1 MASPADLRF
10 PSIDGLRAFEAAAR
24 LGSYERAAGE
34 LHVTASAVG
43 KRVAAVEDL
52 LGQPLFARQGKA
64 LALTAGGREYLE
76 QVRSALALLAAMPQH
91 RRAAQRR
98 RRLRVC
104 APPTFARLIL
114 VPELGSFTQAHE
126 DVELEIVLSIPFL
139 DVHPGTADVEVR
151 TSEAPAE
158 GDVLLDD
165 VVLPMAAPAL
175 LAKVPPLQTPA
186 DLRHAPLLR
195 TPIEPWRPWFQAA
208 GLEWPEPDEGP
219 KLVDL
224 GLTLEAALCGQGVV
238 LGRPS
243 LARQALAEG
252 RLRPLFG
259 PITRPQLLYQVAPH
273 GGERAA
279 AEFCDWLTG
288 CCARI
293 SIDAM
298 ALVQAGLHPR
308 AHPTGAPASPEE
320 VSARRRRRPR

>member
-1 MASPADLRF
+1 MASPGDLRF
-10 PSIDGLRAFEAAAR
+10 PSIEGLRAFEAAAR

-52 LGQPLFARQGKA
+52 LGQPLFTRQGKS

-126 DVELEIVLSIPFL
+126 DVEVEIVLSIPFL
-139 DVHPGTADVEVR
+139 DLNPGTADVEVR
-151 TSEAPAE
+151 AGDAPAE

-175 LAKVPPLQTPA
+175 LANLPALKAPA

-195 TPIEPWRPWFQAA
+195 TPIEPWRPWFIAA
-208 GLEWPEPDEGP
+208 GLDWPEPTDGP

-224 GLTLEAALCGQGVV
+224 GLTLEAAICGQGVV

-252 RLRPLFG
+252 RLLPLFG

-273 GGERAA
+273 GGDRTA

-298 ALVQAGLHPR
+298 ALVQDRLHP
-308 AHPTGAPASPEE
+308 PAPPATPEE
-320 VSARRRRRPR
+320 LSGRRRRPPR

>member
-1 MASPADLRF
+1 MASPGDLRF
-10 PSIDGLRAFEAAAR
+10 PSIEGLRAFETTAR

-52 LGQPLFARQGKA
+52 LGQPLFNRQGKA

-91 RRAAQRR
+91 RRATQRR

-114 VPELGSFTQAHE
+114 VPELGSFTQAH
-126 DVELEIVLSIPFL
+126 DDIELEIALSIPFL
-139 DVHPGTADVEVR
+139 DINPGTADVEVR
-151 TSEAPAE
+151 AGDAATE

-175 LAKVPPLQTPA
+175 LARLPA
-186 DLRHAPLLR
+186 LKAPTDLRHAPLLR

-208 GLEWPEPDEGP
+208 GLDRPEPTEGP

-252 RLRPLFG
+252 RLQPLFG
-259 PITRPQLLYQVAPH
+259 PFTRPQLLYQVAPH
-273 GGERAA
+273 GGDSAA
-279 AEFCDWLTG
+279 AEFSDWLTG

-293 SIDAM
+293 SIDAV
-298 ALVQAGLHPR
+298 ALVQDRLHPPR
-308 AHPTGAPASPEE
+308 VPAMPEE
-320 VSARRRRRPR
+320 VSGRRRRPPR

>member
-10 PSIDGLRAFEAAAR
+10 PSIEGLRAFECTAR

-43 KRVAAVEDL
+43 KRVAAVEEL
-52 LGQPLFARQGKA
+52 LGQPLFNRQGKS
-64 LALTAGGREYLE
+64 LVLTAGGREYLE

-114 VPELGSFTQAHE
+114 VPELGSFTQAHG
-126 DVELEIVLSIPFL
+126 DIELEIVLSIPFL
-139 DVHPGTADVEVR
+139 DVNAGVADVEVR
-151 TSEAPAE
+151 ASDAPAE

-165 VVLPMAAPAL
+165 VVLPMAAPSL
-175 LAKVPPLQTPA
+175 LARLPALHAPA
-186 DLRHAPLLR
+186 DLRLAPLLR

-208 GLEWPEPDEGP
+208 GLDWPEPSEGP

-252 RLRPLFG
+252 RLQPLFG
-259 PITRPQLLYQVAPH
+259 PITPPQLLYQVAPH
-273 GGERAA
+273 GGDSAA
-279 AEFCDWLTG
+279 AEFSDWLTA

-293 SIDAM
+293 AIDAM
-298 ALVQAGLHPR
+298 ALVQTRLHP
-308 AHPTGAPASPEE
+308 PPAPASPEE
-320 VSARRRRRPR
+320 LSRRRRRPPR